1 MIAGQSDD
9 IAFERRRDVT
19 IEQCVA
25 MSSAKTGALL
35 GCAASIGATLA
46 GAPDDVVTA
55 LRAYGVHLG
64 LAFQA
69 VDDILGI
76 WGEPAR
82 TGKPQ
87 GSDLRYRK
95 KSMPIVFAL
104 STDGPETEELRSLV
118 FGPAVTVDSPP
129 PLSTYEVDRA
139 VRLIEAS
146 GAREWV
152 ATEAKSNLDAALG
165 AIEGVPLAADAHR
178 ELAELAVFVV
188 ERQA

>member
-1 MIAGQSDD
+1 
-9 IAFERRRDVT
+9 
-19 IEQCVA
+19 
-25 MSSAKTGALL
+25 
-35 GCAASIGATLA
+35 
-46 GAPDDVVTA
+46 
-55 LRAYGVHLG
+55 
-64 LAFQA
+64 
-69 VDDILGI
+69 
-76 WGEPAR
+76 
-82 TGKPQ
+82 
-87 GSDLRYRK
+87 
-95 KSMPIVFAL
+95 MPIVFAL